1 MTHLNSE
8 VLVPK
13 DHPRIVFRGK
23 IDTLEA
29 NLLPCGPQVKE
40 VLELVRKILR
50 CDVLEQPLEAVT
62 LYGLD
67 QQELRKR
74 SHFPQ
79 DHYGIPHFM
88 PDFSDSEQILRLN
101 LARCAAREAEL
112 AAVTAFSDREG
123 NPTRVDIL
131 EALNRVSSMLY
142 ILMIQE
148 KRGVP

>member
-1 MTHLNSE
+1 M
-8 VLVPK
+8 
-13 DHPRIVFRGK
+13 
-23 IDTLEA
+23 
-29 NLLPCGPQVKE
+29 
-40 VLELVRKILR
+40 
-50 CDVLEQPLEAVT
+50 LEQPLEAVK

-79 DHYGIPHFM
+79 DYYGIPHFM

-131 EALNRVSSMLY
+131 QALNRVSSMLY